1 MKKDSSTNAK
11 GQNDVAMD
19 HSLLSTLLIND
30 SFFLRVLGFLRGVA
44 LVLLFAVALPVFA
57 AGQADLILVNG
68 KVVTVDDR
76 FTIAQ
81 AVAVKSG
88 RVLAVGKNHE
98 ILKLADGSTK
108 KIDLHGKTVIP
119 GLIDNHAHFMRAAEY
134 WHQEIRLD
142 GVTSRKQALAM
153 IARKAKESKPGE
165 WVLAL
170 GGWSIEQFADERKGF
185 TKAELDAVAPDN
197 PVALQLIY
205 FRIYT
210 NSAGLKALGI
220 DANTP
225 NPPGGTI
232 VKDASGQPAGVLN
245 GGGAVRMTL
254 ARLGEVATEKMTANA
269 RVLLR
274 DLNSMGITAYQDQG
288 GRSFTPRY
296 IEPIR
301 ALWKNRELTV
311 RVFYNLWQEPESPKD
326 VDGVLAKIK
335 EMKPFQGDDWFDNTG
350 YGETVYFPLH
360 DNTLVAQTQPS
371 AENMLQWRR
380 IVQAVADKNLHLNVH
395 AQLRG
400 SIERFLTEIEDIN
413 KVRPVKGLRWTFS
426 HVDQLEAQDLDR
438 LRRLGMYVQLHSR
451 PTIQGVLFHNVFGD
465 KAYAMPPLR
474 MVQDSGIPW
483 GLGSDATAVTPSNP
497 FYTLWWAVG
506 GRMLGGFKVLTQ
518 TITREEALIAHTRS
532 NAYFL
537 FQEANLGALQK
548 GKYADLLVL
557 DRDYLTVPADQI
569 KDIKP
574 LITMVGGKIVYE
586 AKKTVKRE
594 M

>member
-1 MKKDSSTNAK
+1 MRRA
-11 GQNDVAMD
+11 
-19 HSLLSTLLIND
+19 
-30 SFFLRVLGFLRGVA
+30 FLVPAFMCLTVSQ
-44 LVLLFAVALPVFA
+44 VI
-57 AGQADLILVNG
+57 AGDTADTVLVNG
-68 KVVTVDDR
+68 KIVTVDDR
-76 FTIAQ
+76 FTIGQ
-81 AVAVKSG
+81 AIAVKG
-88 RVLAVGKNHE
+88 ERVMAVGGNAE
-98 ILKLADGSTK
+98 IARLAGASTR
-108 KIDLHGKTVIP
+108 KIDLKGRTIIP

-142 GVTSRKQALAM
+142 GVTSRQQALEM
-153 IARKAKESKPGE
+153 IARKAKESQPGE

-170 GGWSIEQFADERKGF
+170 GGWSIEQFADNRKGF
-185 TKAELDAVAPDN
+185 TKAELDAVAPNN

-225 NPPGGTI
+225 NPPGGSI
-232 VKDASGQPAGVLN
+232 VKDANGQPTGVLN

-254 ARLGEVATEKMTANA
+254 ARLGEVALEKMTANA

-296 IEPIR
+296 FEPIR
-301 ALWKNRELTV
+301 ALRKSRELTV

-326 VDGVLAKIK
+326 VDGVIAKIR
-335 EMKPFQGDDWFDNTG
+335 EMKPFQGDDWFDSTG

-360 DNTLVAQTQPS
+360 DNTLVATTQPS
-371 AENMLQWRR
+371 AENMVQWRR
-380 IVQAVADKNLHLNVH
+380 IAQAVADKGMHLNVH

-413 KVRPVKGLRWTFS
+413 KVKPIKGLRWTLS
-426 HVDQLEAQDLDR
+426 HVDQLESQDLER
-438 LRRLGMYVQLHSR
+438 LHRLDMYVQLHSR
-451 PTIQGVLFHNVFGD
+451 PTIQGVLFHNVYGD
-465 KAYAMPPLR
+465 KAYEMPPLR
-474 MVQDSGIPW
+474 MVQDSGIRW

-497 FYTLWWAVG
+497 FYTLGWAVT
-506 GRMLGGFKVLTQ
+506 GRMLGGFKVLKQ
-518 TITREEALIAHTRS
+518 TITREEALIAHTRN

-537 FQEANLGALQK
+537 FQEGNLGSLQP

-557 DRDYLTVPADQI
+557 DRDYLTVPAEQI
-569 KDIKP
+569 KDLKP
-574 LITMVGGKIVYE
+574 LMTIVGGKIVYE
-586 AKKTVKRE
+586 AKKAKKS
-594 M
+594 

>member
-1 MKKDSSTNAK
+1 MQGKIF
-11 GQNDVAMD
+11 NDAMCKAIATL
-19 HSLLSTLLIND
+19 SQALAIRLAFKRLL
-30 SFFLRVLGFLRGVA
+30 FLRALGVLGGKA
-44 LVLLFAVALPVFA
+44 LVLLLVAAAPAFA
-57 AGQADLILVNG
+57 AGQADLILHNG
-68 KVVTVDDR
+68 KIVTVDDY
-76 FTIAQ
+76 FTVAQ
-81 AVAVKSG
+81 AVAIKG
-88 RVLAVGKNHE
+88 ERVMATGKNGE
-98 ILKLADGSTK
+98 IAKLAGSGTR
-108 KIDLHGKTVIP
+108 KIDLKGRTVIP

-142 GVTSRKQALAM
+142 GVTSRKQALEM
-153 IARKAKESKPGE
+153 IARKAQESKPGE

-170 GGWSIEQFADERKGF
+170 GGWSIEQFADDRRGF
-185 TKAELDAVAPDN
+185 TKAELDAIAPNN

-210 NSAGLKALGI
+210 NTAGLKALGI

-232 VKDASGQPAGVLN
+232 VKDANGQPTGVLN
-245 GGGAVRMTL
+245 GGGAVRVTL
-254 ARLGEVATEKMTANA
+254 SKLGEVAMEKMTANA

-296 IEPIR
+296 FEPIR
-301 ALWKNRELTV
+301 ALWKNRELTA
-311 RVFYNLWQEPESPKD
+311 RVFYNVWQEPESPKD
-326 VDGVLAKIK
+326 VDGILPKIK
-335 EMKPFQGDDWFDNTG
+335 EMKPFQGDNWFDNTG

-360 DNTLVAQTQPS
+360 DNTLVAKTQPS
-371 AENMLQWRR
+371 AENMVQWRR
-380 IVQAVADKNLHLNVH
+380 IAQAVADKGMHLNVH
-395 AQLRG
+395 TQLRG

-413 KVRPVKGLRWTFS
+413 KVKPIKGLRWTFS
-426 HVDQLEAQDLDR
+426 HVDQLEPQDLDR

-451 PTIQGVLFHNVFGD
+451 PTIQGVLFHNVYGD
-465 KAYAMPPLR
+465 KAYEMPPLR

-497 FYTLWWAVG
+497 FYTLGWAVT
-506 GRMLGGFKVLTQ
+506 GRMLGGFKVLKQ

-532 NAYFL
+532 NAYLL
-537 FQEANLGALQK
+537 FQEGNLGSLQK

-569 KDIKP
+569 KDLKP
-574 LITMVGGKIVYE
+574 VMTMVGGKVVYE
-586 AKKTVKRE
+586 AKKDKKS
-594 M
+594 